1 MALLGSPEVESEAIQ
16 RRLSAILSA
25 DVVGYSRLMADD
37 EEATVRAL
45 NRAREEVSRVVSL
58 HHGRVVDF
66 RGDDFLAEF
75 PSALD
80 AVRGAAG
87 IQAALREQSRDV
99 PEPRRM
105 QFRIGVHL
113 GDVMVE
119 GDRIYGDGVNISARL
134 EAIAEPGGICI
145 SGPVHEQ
152 VRHKLDL
159 VFEDLGSQRVKNL
172 PDPVQV
178 WRVLAPGADGASRAP
193 APRQTGSPILRR
205 RLIAAAVF
213 LAVAVGGAVGV
224 WPLVPGP
231 VLDAFALHHP
241 LSDPPLPD
249 RPSIVLLPFAN
260 LSDDP
265 EQEYFADGMT
275 DDLITDLSRIE
286 EIFVISRSSAF
297 TYKGQPV
304 KVEQVGRELGVRY
317 VLEGSVR
324 KLGDRIRVNA
334 QLVDTTSGFH
344 VWAERYDEPLADLF
358 EVQRRISE
366 RILVAL
372 QVEILQAEAER
383 LAQRPTD
390 DLTAYQLYL
399 QALGIGTRGSR
410 DAFARQRPLLERAL
424 ELDPDFALAHAILAQ
439 SHAASYLFLYLLE
452 QKALDR
458 AAYHAQRAT
467 ELEPDLPASHLA
479 LAMVY
484 YARRDGDAALRET
497 AIAAELAPNDVGIA
511 AWRGIALIDYGNPIA
526 GLQWFSHAVRLS
538 PRGLPVLW
546 AGLGYAYMRAGRP
559 DEGTEL
565 FERARRADPN
575 LILPRLGL
583 ISLYHGSGRDEEAR
597 RLVAEILAINPDLTA
612 EKLERFYRY
621 RMEGMAALLRAAGM
635 P

>member
-1 MALLGSPEVESEAIQ
+1 MEPKAVE

-25 DVVGYSRLMADD
+25 DVFGYSRLMADD

-45 NRAREEVSRVVSL
+45 NLARAEVSRLVAV

-66 RGDDFLAEF
+66 RGDDFLCEF

-80 AVRGAAG
+80 AVRAASEL
-87 IQAALREQSRDV
+87 QSALAAQSHGV
-99 PEPRRM
+99 PEARRM
-105 QFRIGVHL
+105 QFRMGVHL

-119 GDRIYGDGVNISARL
+119 GERIYGDGVNISARL

-152 VRHKLDL
+152 VRHKLD
-159 VFEDLGSQRVKNL
+159 VGFEDLGPRTVKNL
-172 PDPVQV
+172 PDPVHV
-178 WRVLAPGADGASRAP
+178 WRVLAPGAAAP
-193 APRQTGSPILRR
+193 ARPRGAPVLRR
-205 RLIAAAVF
+205 RAIAVVVF
-213 LAVAVGGAVGV
+213 LAVAAAGAVFV
-224 WPLVPGP
+224 WPLVPGL
-231 VLDAFALHHP
+231 VLDAFALQEP
-241 LSDPPLPD
+241 LANPPLPD

-260 LSDDP
+260 LSDDA

-275 DDLITDLSRIE
+275 EDMITDLSRIN

-297 TYKGQPV
+297 TYKDRSV
-304 KVEQVGRELGVRY
+304 KIEDVGRELGVRY

-324 KLGDRIRVNA
+324 KLGDRIRINA
-334 QLVDTTSGFH
+334 QLIDATTGFH

-366 RILVAL
+366 RILAAL

-383 LAQRPTD
+383 LARRPTD

-399 QALGIGTRGSR
+399 QALGVGMRGSR
-410 DAFARQRPLLERAL
+410 DAYAQQRPLLERAL
-424 ELDPDFALAHAILAQ
+424 ELDPDFAQAHAVLAQ
-439 SHAASYLFLYLLE
+439 NHAASYLFLYTLE
-452 QKALDR
+452 EEALDT

-467 ELEPDLPASHLA
+467 ELEPDLPDSHLA

-484 YARRDGDAALRET
+484 YARGDGPAALRESE
-497 AIAAELAPNDVGIA
+497 IAAELAPNDVGVA
-511 AWRGIALIDYGNPIA
+511 AWRGVALIDYGNPIA

-538 PRGLPVLW
+538 PRGVPTLW
-546 AGLGYAYMRAGRP
+546 AGLGYAYMQAGRA
-559 DEGTEL
+559 DEATEL
-565 FERARRADPN
+565 FERSRRADPN

-583 ISLYHGSGRDEEAR
+583 MSLYLGSGQGEEAR
-597 RLVAEILAINPDLTA
+597 RVVDEILEINPDLTA
-612 EKLERFYRY
+612 ERLSKSYVYGRDGLE
-621 RMEGMAALLRAAGM
+621 AQLREAGM